1 MDSHSLY
8 NFCIKKLEFTQ
19 VNHMFHGNLCVF
31 TTMLNLLPCCFSLV
45 FQSQSTCMQAY
56 GKNMARHHPRNRNVC
71 SPTLKM
77 IQNLNSQVICVWRAV
92 HPRLHHRVISESR
105 LKRST
110 KTCLTIYH
118 SNVIY

>member
-105 LKRST
+105 LKRSEEHT
-110 KTCLTIYH
+110 SELQ
-118 SNVIY
+118 SLS